1 MLDYAG
7 SKKVGLVAYVYP
19 VMGFTQNPEWLLGAH
34 GTRANLG
41 VHSLQDW
48 LIGALEGFLEHTG
61 ISGYAFDHTF
71 LNLDG
76 ASKYAQ
82 WWGWRRVL
90 ETLRRDIPGIVID
103 GRQAYQNYGPWTWLA
118 GSYPHPTSTDEQPE
132 SFVSFPDL
140 KLDRVSADRERY
152 TAYRYRNY
160 EFAPGEIVPG
170 FITHQTGRND
180 DTGHMPAAGET
191 LLPFRRRDWDYLGW
205 RYSLLSSIAIAG
217 WNNVIDMIPARDPEE
232 FHNFSPADR
241 DWFLHWIDWADAHKE
256 YLRHTRTILGQ
267 PAIGKIDGTASIVN
281 DSGYVFLFNP
291 NGRRL
296 EASFKLDEALGLKG
310 HGKYVLSE
318 VYPVE
323 ERLIGKPGAGV
334 WSWSDTV
341 ARQMDGGSAVVLEI
355 EPEDDAREIRLF
367 NVPGTAVLDG
377 GILRLEGVRGEAG
390 SAETIQVRLPSSAKV
405 SSVQLGQAGGP
416 RDLAFRVVK
425 PGLIEI
431 SVTFAGAPFR
441 HYQQI
446 DTYNPEFTGGPV
458 RATFRI
464 PHRVFDQLE
473 ARRKAWPIPW
483 TEEDY
488 RSTWLAP
495 HRLLLYVQLA
505 EPDDRWSASL
515 SIDGRAV
522 TLQKAYASVRAN
534 RRNFV
539 GFWADVSQL
548 AADAD
553 HALELTLPRNLSPGQ
568 FQGVFFENVE
578 TEYTAEIVH

>member
-1 MLDYAG
+1 
-7 SKKVGLVAYVYP
+7 
-19 VMGFTQNPEWLLGAH
+19 
-34 GTRANLG
+34 
-41 VHSLQDW
+41 
-48 LIGALEGFLEHTG
+48 
-61 ISGYAFDHTF
+61 
-71 LNLDG
+71 
-76 ASKYAQ
+76 
-82 WWGWRRVL
+82 
-90 ETLRRDIPGIVID
+90 
-103 GRQAYQNYGPWTWLA
+103 
-118 GSYPHPTSTDEQPE
+118 
-132 SFVSFPDL
+132 
-140 KLDRVSADRERY
+140 
-152 TAYRYRNY
+152 
-160 EFAPGEIVPG
+160 
-170 FITHQTGRND
+170 
-180 DTGHMPAAGET
+180 
-191 LLPFRRRDWDYLGW
+191 
-205 RYSLLSSIAIAG
+205 
-217 WNNVIDMIPARDPEE
+217 
-232 FHNFSPADR
+232 
-241 DWFLHWIDWADAHKE
+241 
-256 YLRHTRTILGQ
+256 
-267 PAIGKIDGTASIVN
+267 
-281 DSGYVFLFNP
+281 
-291 NGRRL
+291 
-296 EASFKLDEALGLKG
+296 
-310 HGKYVLSE
+310 
-318 VYPVE
+318 
-323 ERLIGKPGAGV
+323 
-334 WSWSDTV
+334 
-341 ARQMDGGSAVVLEI
+341 
-355 EPEDDAREIRLF
+355 
-367 NVPGTAVLDG
+367 
-377 GILRLEGVRGEAG
+377 
-390 SAETIQVRLPSSAKV
+390 
-405 SSVQLGQAGGP
+405 
-416 RDLAFRVVK
+416 VK